1 MQVTLNKLS
10 PVLVELEVQVEAARV
25 SAELSRAYQSLA
37 KSAKV
42 RGFRPGKAP
51 VKVLRNLFAG
61 RVAADVAQRLVDET
75 FPQAVT
81 DQKVQTVS
89 QPEFETQKVAENSP
103 FSYKARVE
111 VVPEIARV
119 DFDKLEAKRPKVEV
133 TKDAVDAELEKLR
146 HAHATLEPPKEAR
159 KAAKGDVLSIDFTVS
174 ADGAVVEDAAAEDLQ
189 FELGANQVL
198 PALDEALEG
207 ADVGATVEAQ
217 VEMPSSHQ
225 HPKLRGKKVTFHVK
239 LRDLKERVL
248 PTLDDEFAK
257 DVGDYDDLAA
267 LSKELEQR
275 LRKEQEDRGS
285 NAVAEQLVAELV
297 KRNPIPVPPSLVA
310 RQMQVTER
318 EVLVEARRQGQS
330 ASGLSP
336 ELRARI
342 QADSEVKVRAGLLM
356 AEIAKAQGIKI
367 GDAELEEGLKELA
380 EQSGKNVAKLR
391 VEYRDSKKRDLL
403 IGMILENKVLD
414 IIEAAANITDE

>member
-10 PVLVELEVQVEAARV
+10 PVLVELEVQVEANRV
-25 SAELSRAYQSLA
+25 AEELTRAYQSLA

-51 VKVLRNLFAG
+51 VKVLRSLFGG

-89 QPEFETQKVAENSP
+89 QPQIETQKVAENAP

-111 VVPEIARV
+111 IVPEIAKV
-119 DFDKLEAKRPKVEV
+119 DFDKLEAKRPKVDVKPE
-133 TKDAVDAELEKLR
+133 AIDAELEKLR
-146 HAHATLEPPKEAR
+146 HSHATLEAPKEPR
-159 KAAKGDVLSIDFTVS
+159 KAGKGDVLSIDFTVS
-174 ADGAVVEDAAAEDLQ
+174 ASGEVVEDAAAEDLQ

-198 PALDEALEG
+198 PAIDEALVG
-207 ADVGATVEAQ
+207 ADVGATVDAE
-217 VEMPSSHQ
+217 VEMPASHQ
-225 HPKLRGKKVTFHVK
+225 HPKLRGRKVTFHVK

-257 DVGDYDDLAA
+257 DVGDYENLAA
-267 LSKELEQR
+267 LRAEVEAK
-275 LRKEQEDRGS
+275 LRKEQEER
-285 NAVAEQLVAELV
+285 NATAVAEQLVADLV
-297 KRNPIPVPPSLVA
+297 QRNPIPVPPTLVA
-310 RQMQVTER
+310 RQVQATER
-318 EVLVEARRQGQS
+318 EVLVEARRQGQT
-330 ASGLSP
+330 ATGLSP
-336 ELRARI
+336 ELKQRI
-342 QADSEVKVRAGLLM
+342 QADSELKVRAGLLM
-356 AEIAKAQGIKI
+356 AEIAKTQGIKI
-367 GDAELEEGLKELA
+367 GDAEIEEGLKELA

-391 VEYRDSKKRDLL
+391 VEYRDSKKRELL

-414 IIEAAANITDE
+414 IIEAAANITEE